1 MPEALD
7 SARGESLLGKIPSS
21 PYKPRKNQLEL
32 LLFFWNLLVHL
43 DQHLVG
49 LFAKYGPWVYLI
61 LFLIV
66 FCETGLVVTPFLPGD
81 SLLFIAGALTA
92 SAADSP
98 GRFDLATLNILL
110 IAAAIL
116 GNTSNYWIGR
126 YFGPRVF
133 AWKDS
138 RFFNRAAFEKAHA
151 FYEHHGGKTI
161 VITRFLPI
169 LRTFAPF
176 VAGVADMTHAR
187 FQFYNVAGG
196 VLWVVSLT
204 LAGYWFGNI
213 AWVKDNLTAI
223 ILALIIIPGLPALA
237 AAIQNWHTQRSA
249 RSTEKN

>member
-1 MPEALD
+1 M
-7 SARGESLLGKIPSS
+7 
-21 PYKPRKNQLEL
+21 EL
-32 LLFFWNLLVHL
+32 PLYLWDLLVHL
-43 DQHLVG
+43 DKHLVG
-49 LFAKYGPWVYLI
+49 LLAQYGTWVYLI

-92 SAADSP
+92 SVDGKP
-98 GRFDLATLNILL
+98 GQLDLVMLNALL

-133 AWKDS
+133 GWKDS
-138 RFFNRAAFEKAHA
+138 RFFNRAAFDRAHA
-151 FYEHHGGKTI
+151 FYERHGGKTI

-176 VAGVADMTHAR
+176 VAGVAHMTHPR

-196 VLWVVSLT
+196 LLWVVSLT
-204 LAGYWFGNI
+204 LAGYWFGHI
-213 AWVKDNLTAI
+213 GWVKNNLTAI
-223 ILALIIIPGLPALA
+223 ILALIIVPGLPALA
-237 AAIQNWHTQRSA
+237 ATIQHWREQRRGRLA
-249 RSTEKN
+249 AKR